1 MEVDTGV
8 AEAGGDAGTD
18 ERQSRRGGAWNKHDD
33 AAAAGIFAAAR
44 AAGATGAAVKY
55 GDISFK
61 VWFEPQG
68 KDLPGQDEVAEKM
81 KALQLATASARL
93 EELERRAGAQTT
105 RAQKEKQ
112 RKQKQ
117 KAAKR

>member
-1 MEVDTGV
+1 M
-8 AEAGGDAGTD
+8 
-18 ERQSRRGGAWNKHDD
+18 
-33 AAAAGIFAAAR
+33 
-44 AAGATGAAVKY
+44 
-55 GDISFK
+55 K

-117 KAAKR
+117 KAVKKTGSTGRLTRSSAAATAAPRWAQAAAAQRVGRPAAG